1 MKAIFKKLL
10 RRGITVCAALT
21 VCAFGIHTAV
31 TRSQE
36 NAPDVITAS
45 AGASPPVIVLDA
57 GHGGI
62 DGGCSSAA
70 GVPEKGINLN
80 IVLNLRDLL
89 EVSGYEVILTRDT
102 DRSIHDKGIEGIA
115 NQKSSDM
122 DNRLKILNSPKHAVC
137 ISVHQNQFTDPKYSG
152 AQMFYSD
159 TDSRSE
165 SLAQM
170 MQTQFREQL
179 QPDNMREIK
188 RCGKE
193 LFLCYYCKHP
203 MVMAE
208 CGFLSNA
215 GEAALLASEDYQR
228 QVAFTIYSALQQWLS
243 SSAGV

>member
-1 MKAIFKKLL
+1 
-10 RRGITVCAALT
+10 
-21 VCAFGIHTAV
+21 
-31 TRSQE
+31 
-36 NAPDVITAS
+36 
-45 AGASPPVIVLDA
+45 
-57 GHGGI
+57 
-62 DGGCSSAA
+62 
-70 GVPEKGINLN
+70 
-80 IVLNLRDLL
+80 
-89 EVSGYEVILTRDT
+89 
-102 DRSIHDKGIEGIA
+102 
-115 NQKSSDM
+115 
-122 DNRLKILNSPKHAVC
+122 
-137 ISVHQNQFTDPKYSG
+137 
-152 AQMFYSD
+152 MFYSD